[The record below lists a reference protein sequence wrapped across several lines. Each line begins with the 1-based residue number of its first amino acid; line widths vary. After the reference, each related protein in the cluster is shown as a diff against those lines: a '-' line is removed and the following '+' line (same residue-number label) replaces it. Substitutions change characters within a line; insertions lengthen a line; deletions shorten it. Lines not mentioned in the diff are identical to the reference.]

1 MGNLWTIMKIN
12 GILWLE
18 DIVEKLFRKHNVE
31 KHEVKEVLQNRP
43 AFRFVEKG
51 HRKGENVY
59 SAFGQTE
66 VGRYLVVYFVYK
78 KANQALVLSA
88 RDMTSSE
95 RRKYEQK

>member
-1 MGNLWTIMKIN
+1 MKIN

-18 DIVEKLFRKHNVE
+18 DIVEKLLQKHNVE
-31 KHEVKEVLQNRP
+31 KYEVTEIFQNRP
-43 AFRFVEKG
+43 FFRFVEKG
-51 HRKGENVY
+51 HRKNENVY

-66 VGRYLVVYFVYK
+66 VGRYLIVYFVYK